1 MGSPKETA
9 LDEKIL
15 KMLSGRPLKAAQ
27 LMLKDREID
36 CLQDYANIVSIKRLG
51 YNDHGPVHMRKVA
64 INSLVMIDLLNK
76 ARVELNLE
84 KEGAGSFEDSKIA
97 VMLASFL
104 HDVGMSV
111 GREKHENA
119 ASLFA
124 VPILDRVLA
133 QVYRDDTEKR
143 VIVRSMAIEGIL
155 GHMGSQKIDSLEA
168 GIILIADGCDMEKG
182 RARIPMIIKESTKE
196 SAVGKAGDIHKYSS
210 TSIQKV
216 AIEKG
221 AERPIKITVEMDSP
235 VGFFQVEEV
244 LLKKINSSPVKPY
257 IELFAGVTGQKMKRY
272 L

>member
-1 MGSPKETA
+1 MTSPKETVM
-9 LDEKIL
+9 DEKIL
-15 KMLSGRPLKAAQ
+15 KMLSGRPLKIAE

-36 CLQDYANIVSIKRLG
+36 CLQDYANTVSIKRLG
-51 YNDHGPVHMRKVA
+51 YNDHGPVHMRKVV
-64 INSLVMIDLLNK
+64 INALAMIDLLNRAGIK
-76 ARVELNLE
+76 LNLE
-84 KEGAGSFEDSKIA
+84 SEGAGSFEDSKIA

-104 HDVGMSV
+104 HDIGMSV

-119 ASLFA
+119 APLFA
-124 VPILDRVLA
+124 VPILDRILGH
-133 QVYRDDTEKR
+133 VYKDDTEQK

-182 RARIPMIIKESTKE
+182 RARIPMIIKES
-196 SAVGKAGDIHKYSS
+196 AMGKMGDIHKYSS

-216 AIEKG
+216 TIERGQK
-221 AERPIKITVEMDSP
+221 RPIKITVEMDSP

-257 IELFAGVTGQKMKRY
+257 IELFAGVSGEKMKCY